1 MKLTPLNIA
10 LASVLV
16 WALGENMTGEKPLF
30 SWYWLLLFA
39 LVLVL
44 VDILFRMWFKNLKRL
59 WIVQCVFLILV
70 SIIVV
75 LIKLQF

>member
-16 WALGENMTGEKPLF
+16 WTLSENKETDEPLF
-30 SWYWLLLFA
+30 SWYWLLLLVVVLA
-39 LVLVL
+39 LVDL
-44 VDILFRMWFKNLKRL
+44 LFRMWFKNLKRL
-59 WIVQCVFLILV
+59 WIVQCVFLVLV
-70 SIIVV
+70 GIIVV